1 MKRTFGSTG
10 GLESTATMHGTVFEH
25 SFPDMQA
32 DLSRVH
38 APANKGVEPEHPGPT
53 RDERRKVLDDQ
64 AQLLW
69 DMQKDDGHIVFELE
83 ADGTIPAEYVL
94 LRHFLGEV
102 DAARE
107 ARIAKYIRSI
117 QNPDGSWPL
126 FHEGSGN
133 ISASVKG
140 YWALKLIGDDVDAPH
155 MARARAWILGQ
166 GGAAKANVFTRI
178 MMALY
183 REIPWRGMPCIPV
196 EAILMPE
203 WFPFHMSKIAYWSR
217 TVLTPLL
224 ILYAKRARAENPTGR
239 NIRELFVVAPELQRT
254 WQINPTGSR
263 IGEMFLL
270 LDKALQT
277 AEPFFPKGTRDRAI
291 RKAEEFTLSHLNGQ
305 DGLGAIYPAMAN
317 AVMALRVLG
326 YADDSPEMIT
336 ARDAV
341 ERLMIERGEQIYFQ
355 PCVSPVWDSS
365 LAAHALLET
374 GERDDP
380 RLIGMLDW
388 LASKQVLDHVGDW
401 AVRRPGLRPGGWAFQ
416 YENPDYPD
424 VDDSAVVVMAMHR
437 ADPERYAENIDRGC
451 EWLEGMQSRTGG
463 WGAFDPENEHYYLNS
478 IPFADHGALLDPP
491 TVDVSAR
498 CVGCLAQ
505 VDPVRYADSIR
516 RGIEFIKA
524 EQETDGSWY
533 GRWGANYIYGTW
545 SALVA
550 LNGAGVDM
558 HQPYIRRAVDWL
570 KSVQHEDGGWGES
583 LESYE
588 DQGRG
593 FNQPS
598 TPSQTAWAVLG
609 LMSAGE
615 TESPAVKRGI
625 DWLAQAPREEGGA
638 RWHEPHFTGTGFPK
652 VFYLKYHGYA
662 AFFPLWAMGRYERV
676 IASNE
681 RQVQW
686 GI

>member
-1 MKRTFGSTG
+1 MNRSVN
-10 GLESTATMHGTVFEH
+10 TAA
-25 SFPDMQA
+25 SFRDAEALPGECARDEIPDREGR
-32 DLSRVH
+32 LSRI
-38 APANKGVEPEHPGPT
+38 AE
-53 RDERRKVLDDQ
+53 Q
-64 AQLLW
+64 MSLLY
-69 DMQKDDGHIVFELE
+69 DIQQEDGHLVFELE
-83 ADGTIPAEYVL
+83 ADCTIPSEYVL
-94 LRHFLGEV
+94 LRHFLGEI
-102 DAARE
+102 DAIRE
-107 ARIAKYIRSI
+107 ARIAKYIRSV
-117 QNPDGSWPL
+117 QNADGSWPL
-126 FHEGSGN
+126 FHAGEGN
-133 ISASVKG
+133 MSASVKG
-140 YWALKLIGDDVDAPH
+140 YWALKLIGDDTNAPH
-155 MARARAWILGQ
+155 MVRARRWILAQ

-178 MMALY
+178 MLALY
-183 REIPWRGMPCIPV
+183 REIPWRGIPCIPV

-224 ILYAKRARAENPTGR
+224 ILYAKRAKAENPTGR
-239 NIRELFVVAPELQRT
+239 TIRELFVVPPERQRI

-270 LDKALQT
+270 LDKALQA
-277 AEPFFPKGTRDRAI
+277 AEPYFPKGTRDRAI

-326 YADDSPEMIT
+326 YADDSEEMQT
-336 ARDAV
+336 ARGAI
-341 ERLMIERGEQIYFQ
+341 ERLMIERGEQLYFQ
-355 PCVSPVWDSS
+355 PCVSPVWDTS
-365 LAAHALLET
+365 LAAHALMEA

-380 RLIGMLDW
+380 RLIEALDW

-401 AVRRPGLRPGGWAFQ
+401 AVRRPNLRPGGWAFQ

-451 EWLEGMQSRTGG
+451 EWLAGMQSRSGG

-505 VDPVRYADSIR
+505 VDPVKYADNIA
-516 RGIEFIKA
+516 RGIAFIKA
-524 EQETDGSWY
+524 DQEADGSWY

-550 LNGAGVDM
+550 LKGAGEDM
-558 HQPYIRRAVDWL
+558 RQPYIRRAVAWL
-570 KSVQHEDGGWGES
+570 EATQRLDGGWGEG

-588 DQGRG
+588 AQGEGFDQ
-593 FNQPS
+593 QS

-615 TESPAVKRGI
+615 VESAAVKRGI
-625 DWLAQAPREEGGA
+625 DWLATAPRDETGP
-638 RWHEPHFTGTGFPK
+638 RWEEPHFTGTGFPK

-662 AFFPLWAMGRYERV
+662 AFFPLWAMGRYEKLMS
-676 IASNE
+676 SNDRE
-681 RQVQW
+681 VRW